1 MSRYVVDAN
10 VPIKW
15 FIPEVL
21 STEALRLA
29 AGGHRLLAP
38 DLLYAEAG
46 NALWQKIQRGS
57 LKPVEARNIL
67 KWIGAAP
74 LEVYQVRPLGSLALG
89 LAIDLGCTVYD
100 GCYLALA
107 LGQDCPLVT
116 ADDRLL
122 NRLREPY
129 AGRVIHL
136 SAV

>member
-1 MSRYVVDAN
+1 VSRYVVDAN

-29 AGGHRLLAP
+29 EGRHQLIAP

-46 NALWQKIQRGS
+46 NALWQKVQRGS
-57 LKPVEARNIL
+57 LQPGEARDIL
-67 KWIGAAP
+67 RSISAAP
-74 LEVYQVRPLGSLALG
+74 LEVYPLRPLSSLALD
-89 LAIDLGCTVYD
+89 LAIGLGCTVYD

-122 NRLREPY
+122 KRLPKPY
-129 AGRVIHL
+129 DERVIHL

>member
-21 STEALRLA
+21 SREALRLA
-29 AGGHRLLAP
+29 ESRHQLIAP
-38 DLLYAEAG
+38 DLLYAEIG

-57 LKPVEARNIL
+57 LQPGEARDIL
-67 KWIGAAP
+67 GSIGAAP
-74 LEVYQVRPLGSLALG
+74 LEVYPVRPLNALALD
-89 LAIDLGCTVYD
+89 LAIGLGCTVYD

-107 LGQDCPLVT
+107 LGQDCLLVT

-122 NRLREPY
+122 RRLPKPY
-129 AGRVIHL
+129 AERVIHL